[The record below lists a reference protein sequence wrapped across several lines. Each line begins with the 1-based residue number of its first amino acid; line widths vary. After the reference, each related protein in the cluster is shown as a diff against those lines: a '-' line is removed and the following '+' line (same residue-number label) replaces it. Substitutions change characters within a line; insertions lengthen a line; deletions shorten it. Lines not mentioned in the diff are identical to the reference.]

1 MVRTPDLAQKT
12 HLSRIPV
19 LGFTLFCKY
28 LSESL
33 RALALLGDNSSSETL
48 LVLAV
53 LFLAGSATFAC
64 FTLGIVLE
72 WRLNQSEM
80 CGVYQNEDLSRLIW
94 LTKIG
99 ARIWSIRHQR
109 LGVKKVSVVRARKDY
124 LYWPVTL
131 SDGQALKGKDE

>member
-1 MVRTPDLAQKT
+1 MLSRKVEPFEEENGWDGEKKTDLIFVTLPAPSSMVRTPDLAQKT

-33 RALALLGDNSSSETL
+33 RALALFGDNSSSETL

-72 WRLNQSEM
+72 WRSEM
-80 CGVYQNEDLSRLIW
+80 YGV
-94 LTKIG
+94 
-99 ARIWSIRHQR
+99 
-109 LGVKKVSVVRARKDY
+109 
-124 LYWPVTL
+124 
-131 SDGQALKGKDE
+131 